1 MGQIGILVS
10 PALPKTSYTHS
21 AAEASARARTE
32 EEEDGGSE
40 NCKRRFPSRVRQVL
54 RRSPQTL
61 WPGLLSLSLSL
72 FINYFL
78 TCTSLFFLFCEPT
91 NLHF

>member
-10 PALPKTSYTHS
+10 PALPKTSYTQS
-21 AAEASARARTE
+21 AAEASARARTEEE

-72 FINYFL
+72 HKLFSYMYISIFL
-78 TCTSLFFLFCEPT
+78 VL
-91 NLHF
+91 

>member
-72 FINYFL
+72 HKLFSYMYISIFL
-78 TCTSLFFLFCEPT
+78 VL
-91 NLHF
+91 